1 MFTLEC
7 RQRWSLSP
15 PHRSN
20 VTTCLVHS
28 SSLSSTRSFP
38 PSPVSSSWP
47 AVDTHPTVVGRT
59 HKVKASQALSHY
71 IQGCFEGP
79 GSWIRLRRKDKQT
92 LIDSFWPPPPI
103 FSIHKDPI
111 MSSLRIYQL
120 NSYFSFLEYSSFY
133 SPFANVYKPKKCI
146 SDLLAGP

>member
-7 RQRWSLSP
+7 RQRWSLP
-15 PHRSN
+15 PLHRSN

-38 PSPVSSSWP
+38 PLPVFFLTSSWYSP
-47 AVDTHPTVVGRT
+47 NCSRKNTQGQGFSGPESLHTGLFWRARQLNQTETEGQANTHW
-59 HKVKASQALSHY
+59 QFL
-71 IQGCFEGP
+71 
-79 GSWIRLRRKDKQT
+79 T
-92 LIDSFWPPPPI
+92 LPPSV

-120 NSYFSFLEYSSFY
+120 NSYFSFLEYSSLY
-133 SPFANVYKPKKCI
+133 SPFANVYKPKKCV
-146 SDLLAGP
+146 SDLLAGT

>member
-7 RQRWSLSP
+7 RQRWSLP
-15 PHRSN
+15 PLHRSN
-20 VTTCLVHS
+20 LTACLVHS

-38 PSPVSSSWP
+38 SSPVSSSWP
-47 AVDTHPTVVGRT
+47 AADTHPVVVGKT
-59 HKVKASQALSHY
+59 HKVKASQALSHH
-71 IQGCFEGP
+71 IQSCFEGP
-79 GSWIRLRRKDKQT
+79 GSWIRLRRKDKHSLT
-92 LIDSFWPPPPI
+92 VSDPPPPSI
-103 FSIHKDPI
+103 FSIHKDP

-133 SPFANVYKPKKCI
+133 SLFANVYKPKKCI